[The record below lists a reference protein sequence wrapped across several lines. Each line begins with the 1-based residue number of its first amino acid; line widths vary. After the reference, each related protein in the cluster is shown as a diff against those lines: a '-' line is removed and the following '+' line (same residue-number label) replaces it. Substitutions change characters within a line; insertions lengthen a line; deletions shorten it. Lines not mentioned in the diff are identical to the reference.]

1 MSNQT
6 VIRVLPDRNKIKP
19 FYKKW
24 WFWLIIFLVAL
35 VIFAAIISEN
45 KKKQTEDNNSVET
58 TQTEMSEMD
67 YKSSCKTIDYKT
79 LARNPNKYKGDH
91 FKITGE
97 VEQVIEEDNV
107 LDDNT
112 QYTVRLN
119 MTKND
124 LDYWDDTILLNVE
137 IPQDE
142 DRILEDDIITVY
154 GTCQGKYT
162 YTGLLKSSVTVPLID
177 VKYFNINTDDNQS
190 VWANKTTSFNDFNY
204 YIDSNEIIIKEYK
217 GNDDKIKISSTYTID
232 GKKRKV
238 TSFSDAVFIFD
249 SVESVIL
256 PNGTKHLEANMFNS
270 CGIKYLYIPKTVK
283 SVDDY
288 FWDYFH
294 NMEKI
299 YYQGTEKE
307 WKKLCK
313 VDRSE
318 IDVKEIIYN
327 TDSSKL
333 K

>member
-1 MSNQT
+1 MKCPFCGADNRDDAELCSYCGSYIGRKETEKTVINQT
-6 VIRVLPDRNKIKP
+6 IYVNKTDSQPRQQTYYNNATLRPKVKKKP
-19 FYKKW
+19 FYERW
-24 WFWLIIFLVAL
+24 WFWLIVVVFAL
-35 VIFAAIISEN
+35 SLISSIVNGNKQADSSDDGLTDSSISEN
-45 KKKQTEDNNSVET
+45 
-58 TQTEMSEMD
+58 
-67 YKSSCKTIDYKT
+67 
-79 LARNPNKYKGDH
+79 H
-91 FKITGE
+91 
-97 VEQVIEEDNV
+97 
-107 LDDNT
+107 
-112 QYTVRLN
+112 
-119 MTKND
+119 
-124 LDYWDDTILLNVE
+124 
-137 IPQDE
+137 
-142 DRILEDDIITVY
+142 
-154 GTCQGKYT
+154 
-162 YTGLLKSSVTVPLID
+162 
-177 VKYFNINTDDNQS
+177 S
-190 VWANKTTSFNDFNY
+190 VWANKTTSINDFNY
-204 YIDSNEIIIKEYK
+204 YIDGNEIIIKEYK

-270 CGIKYLYIPKTVK
+270 CGIKYLYIPKSVK

-318 IDVKEIIYN
+318 IDVKEIICN

>member
-6 VIRVLPDRNKIKP
+6 VIRVLPDRNKPKP

-107 LDDNT
+107 LDNNT

-177 VKYFNINTDDNQS
+177 VKYFNI
-190 VWANKTTSFNDFNY
+190 
-204 YIDSNEIIIKEYK
+204 
-217 GNDDKIKISSTYTID
+217 
-232 GKKRKV
+232 KK
-238 TSFSDAVFIFD
+238 
-249 SVESVIL
+249 
-256 PNGTKHLEANMFNS
+256 
-270 CGIKYLYIPKTVK
+270 
-283 SVDDY
+283 
-288 FWDYFH
+288 
-294 NMEKI
+294 
-299 YYQGTEKE
+299 
-307 WKKLCK
+307 
-313 VDRSE
+313 
-318 IDVKEIIYN
+318 
-327 TDSSKL
+327 
-333 K
+333 

>member
-162 YTGLLKSSVTVPLID
+162 YTGL
-177 VKYFNINTDDNQS
+177 FR
-190 VWANKTTSFNDFNY
+190 
-204 YIDSNEIIIKEYK
+204 
-217 GNDDKIKISSTYTID
+217 GISSKCSLNSSNGIFLAPSIEHNANSSAVRTSSN
-232 GKKRKV
+232 V
-238 TSFSDAVFIFD
+238 TLFRSRV
-249 SVESVIL
+249 
-256 PNGTKHLEANMFNS
+256 FNS
-270 CGIKYLYIPKTVK
+270 L
-283 SVDDY
+283 
-288 FWDYFH
+288 
-294 NMEKI
+294 
-299 YYQGTEKE
+299 Q
-307 WKKLCK
+307 
-313 VDRSE
+313 
-318 IDVKEIIYN
+318 
-327 TDSSKL
+327 
-333 K
+333 